1 MTSEVMVPI
10 NPKRTLFLLAMSFF
24 ASVDLIPNS
33 MQEDPKLQEGEK

>member
-1 MTSEVMVPI
+1 
-10 NPKRTLFLLAMSFF
+10 MSFF